1 MINLDQV
8 RTLEWKVKQAVQL
21 IVQLRRENDTLK
33 GRLTDTEVRLRELE
47 TLLEAVK
54 ATQSE
59 MESGIQNA
67 LVELDLL
74 EEDEPSLQAQPH
86 GEEPV
91 ATPVEVTSAPSL
103 VIAPVPEP
111 EVEAEPEVESA
122 LSETIAAVE
131 EEADAA
137 FEAEFAALAA
147 AEAAA
152 LEDEASSVL
161 ELPVPPSVELEAPEE
176 AASPDK
182 PGEPEQPGLG
192 IF

>member
-21 IVQLRRENDTLK
+21 IVQLRRENDALK

-47 TLLEAVK
+47 TLLDAVK

-74 EEDEPSLQAQPH
+74 EEDEPSLLAPPRD
-86 GEEPV
+86 EESAETRVV
-91 ATPVEVTSAPSL
+91 ATPLTPSFSTSPKPDA
-103 VIAPVPEP
+103 VP
-111 EVEAEPEVESA
+111 EVEAVSEP
-122 LSETIAAVE
+122 LAAVE

-152 LEDEASSVL
+152 LEDEPSSVI
-161 ELPVPPSVELEAPEE
+161 EMPVPASVELEAPDEV
-176 AASPDK
+176 ASSEK
-182 PGEPEQPGLG
+182 PGQPEQPGLG